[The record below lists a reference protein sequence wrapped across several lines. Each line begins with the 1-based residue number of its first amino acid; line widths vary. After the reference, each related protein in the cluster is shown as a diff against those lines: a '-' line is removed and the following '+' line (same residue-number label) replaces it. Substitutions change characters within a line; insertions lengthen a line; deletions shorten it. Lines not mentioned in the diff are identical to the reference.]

1 MKTHLILLLLILSY
15 TVSLA
20 QPATQTIKGVVVDG
34 QSNYPLSG
42 ASIVVLNTD
51 PLLGSA
57 SDGSGSFTLHGVP
70 LGYQTVRISFLGY
83 RERIIPN
90 VLVTAGKEVSLMVE
104 LTEQIIMAQEVV
116 VKARRDQTGP
126 VNELALVSAHAFNP
140 ESTNRFA
147 GSRGDPARMA
157 TNYAG
162 VSGANDNR
170 NDIIVRG
177 NSPLGLLWQLEGIN
191 IPNPNHYG
199 ALGTTGGPVSMLNN
213 NVLDKS
219 DFLTAA
225 FPAQYGNAIAGVFD
239 LKMRKGNADKQE
251 YLAQMGFNG
260 FELGAEGPLSKKEKA
275 HTHGVAPANSKRA
288 TPGRASYLV
297 NYRYSTLAV
306 FNALGLDL
314 GLGTAVPKYQDLS
327 VKVDVP
333 TGRNGH
339 FSVFGLGGLSGIN
352 LLGSTMDTTK
362 QDLFG
367 DENQDLRSG
376 YRTGI
381 VGSSYQQHLNPTT
394 YYKITVAASYTDQ
407 WVTTDSLSQRNR
419 QPVRLDENRHAQ
431 TKYSINGIFTK
442 KISVRDLFTAG
453 FTIDWITFSLH
464 QNRYK
469 ATTAGYQPVLSQS
482 GQSRLLQFYG
492 QWQHRFSDRLVVNGG
507 LHGQHFALNNSRV
520 LEPRLGLKYQ
530 IDDRQS
536 ARFGYGEHS
545 QLQPLT
551 SYFVQTPVAD
561 NAYRLTNTGLDFT
574 RSRHLALAYER
585 SLSANLHLTVETYY
599 QGIRRAP
606 VDPTNGSFSMLNAGA
621 SFDLPDND
629 SLVNRGHGRN
639 YGVEL
644 TLERAYQRGFYFLTT
659 VSLFNSNYQ
668 GSDGIWRNTAFN
680 GHYVVNLL
688 AGRSFRIGNRDNTFS
703 VDWKLTTAGG
713 RYETPIDYARSVRAG
728 RAIYQDEA
736 AYSEQLRAYFR
747 TDLKFSYRINRRRLT
762 HEISLDLQNFTG
774 QQNVF
779 TRTYNSRTQQ
789 LATQYQIGFFP
800 VPQYRLLF

>member
-1 MKTHLILLLLILSY
+1 MHIRLILLFSLLNF
-15 TVSLA
+15 SLGQA
-20 QPATQTIKGVVVDG
+20 QPASQTIKGVIIDG
-34 QSNYPLSG
+34 QSKYPLPG
-42 ASIVVLNTD
+42 ATVMVLNTSA
-51 PLLGSA
+51 LLGST
-57 SDGSGSFTLHGVP
+57 SDETGSFSLRQVP

-90 VLVTAGKEVSLMVE
+90 VLVTAGKEVSLTVE
-104 LTEQIIMAQEVV
+104 LTEQMITAQEVI
-116 VKARRDQTGP
+116 VKARRDQTSP
-126 VNELALVSAHAFNP
+126 VNELALVSVHSFNP
-140 ESTNRFA
+140 EATNRFA

-157 TNYAG
+157 SNYAG

-213 NVLDKS
+213 NVLDRS

-239 LKMRKGNADKQE
+239 LNMRTGNADKSE

-260 FELGAEGPLSKKEKA
+260 FELGAEGPLSKKDKA
-275 HTHGVAPANSKRA
+275 RTG
-288 TPGRASYLV
+288 GGASYLV

-314 GLGTAVPKYQDLS
+314 GLGTAVPQYQDLS
-327 VKVDVP
+327 LKVDIP

-367 DENQDLRSG
+367 DENQDMRSG

-381 VGSSYQQHLNPTT
+381 VGSSYQHHLSPTT
-394 YYKITVAASYTDQ
+394 FYKLTVAGSYTDQ
-407 WVTTDSLSQRNR
+407 WVTTDSLSRQNW
-419 QPVRLDENRHAQ
+419 QPVRLEQTRHAQ
-431 TKYSINGIFTK
+431 TKYSINGIFNK
-442 KISVRDLFTAG
+442 KLSVKDLFTAG
-453 FTIDWITFSLH
+453 FTLDWFTFSLH
-464 QNRYK
+464 QNRYEP
-469 ATTAGYQPVLSQS
+469 AAANDQSVLRQS
-482 GQSRLLQFYG
+482 GQSRLIQFYG
-492 QWQHRFSDRLVVNGG
+492 QWQHRFSERLVVNGG
-507 LHGQHFALNNSRV
+507 LHGQHFALTNSRV
-520 LEPRLGLKYQ
+520 IEPRLGLKYQ
-530 IDDRQS
+530 LNDRQS
-536 ARFGYGEHS
+536 VRLGYGEHS

-551 SYFVQTPVAD
+551 SYFVQTPATD
-561 NAYRLTNTGLDFT
+561 NAYRLTNTSLDFT

-585 SLSANLHLTVETYY
+585 SLSASLHLKVETYY
-599 QGIRRAP
+599 QGIRQAP
-606 VDPTNGSFSMLNAGA
+606 VDPTTGSFSMLNAGA

-639 YGVEL
+639 YGLEL
-644 TLERAYQRGFYFLTT
+644 TLERSYQQGFYFLTT
-659 VSLFNSNYQ
+659 VSLFDSNYQ
-668 GSDGIWRNTAFN
+668 GSDGVWRNTAFN

-688 AGRSFRIGNRDNTFS
+688 AGRAFKTGHRDNTFN

-728 RAIYQDEA
+728 RAVYHNEA

-747 TDLKFSYRINRRRLT
+747 TDLKFSYRLNRRRLT

-779 TRTYNSRTQQ
+779 TRTYNNRTQQ